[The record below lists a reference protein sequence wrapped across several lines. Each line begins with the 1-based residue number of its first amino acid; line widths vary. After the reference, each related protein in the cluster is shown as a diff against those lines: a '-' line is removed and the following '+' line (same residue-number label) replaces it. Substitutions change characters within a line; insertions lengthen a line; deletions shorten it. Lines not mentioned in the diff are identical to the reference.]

1 MEVALAAPR
10 INRFLHSPALWSTL
24 MNRIILVACGFVLL
38 LSVPTKSYAQ
48 YLGKSCRSS
57 IVQVQPYLSPYHY
70 LSNRYSSS
78 HYHVPLNHRDLGAR
92 TLKNRYHGNR
102 ITKSGHS
109 FYRLGRNYYGN
120 SPNNQF
126 YWGGSGIQ
134 LRFGF

>member
-1 MEVALAAPR
+1 MEVALDAPR

-57 IVQVQPYLSPYHY
+57 IVQVQPHLSPYRYH
-70 LSNRYSSS
+70 SNRYSSS
-78 HYHVPLNHRDLGAR
+78 HYHVPFNHVPFNHVPFNHVPFNHRDLGAR
-92 TLKNRYHGNR
+92 TMQNRYHGNR

-109 FYRLGRNYYGN
+109 FYRLG
-120 SPNNQF
+120 PELLWKF
-126 YWGGSGIQ
+126 T
-134 LRFGF
+134 